1 MFNSL
6 YEKTINLSISPRL
19 TFVLLSGLNGVIVLI
34 SLLGLLNLLHLARFV
49 HHFAV
54 DHRLRYHLHD
64 LPGANVRLLC
74 ADTGEI
80 KWNEM
85 R

>member
-1 MFNSL
+1 MFNYL
-6 YEKTINLSISPRL
+6 YEKTIKLSISPC
-19 TFVLLSGLNGVIVLI
+19 LLSGLKGVIILI
-34 SLLGLLNLLHLARFV
+34 SFLGLLNLLHLAGFV